1 MPGSGACRPPR
12 IPTIRSSMLPT
23 SSQPIG
29 LDSGLLIRRILFF
42 VVLLILTLT
51 NLFALFR
58 GLSSPQAMDQ
68 AQIGRQIARHGTFT
82 TQFIRPVAYW
92 QAQKSD
98 QGTVAF
104 DRFRDTYHAPLNP
117 LVLGAVL
124 KLVGADDPEA
134 WQMGPNDLVFPLDR
148 VVAAVSTLFFLMAI
162 GVSYLLAARIFDAK
176 IAGVTAVL
184 MLCCELFWDFSSSGL
199 PQMLMMLLFS
209 CGCYFAYR
217 ATEAAVEG
225 RVGVMPA
232 LTAGFFFCLLALA
245 HWIGV
250 WIVIGYA
257 IYAAIVFVPR
267 GLVAGIVLLLMLLA
281 AIFPMLVA
289 DRVTNSPFG
298 TAFLVLYNGLAGGS
312 ETVIMRLH
320 DLDQQPLTL
329 EGLLGKVL
337 RTMLLQGTDIL
348 PFLGGIVA
356 APLFF
361 LALLHPFKRASIARF
376 RWAILGMWLLAVL
389 GMALFG
395 VDSKGLHPN
404 QVHLVF
410 APVMTAYGLAFLSI
424 LWNRLVPPQHSLLLA
439 NAHFVL
445 VILLSAL
452 PLVLAL
458 PQRIRLGMTVGEKG
472 LPQWPPYYP
481 TALNLRVKEWVDPDQ
496 IVVADQPWAVAWYA
510 DRMSLWLPTKK
521 EGFNLLEGRA
531 KDLKTPFAGLLVSPA
546 SYGGKDLR
554 EIGADFGDFA
564 SLIMDGRGLFAT
576 LPRSASLFEQD
587 SKLSAIAQ
595 TYRYRYPLVELDMVY
610 YSEKPIVR
618 SR

>member
-1 MPGSGACRPPR
+1 
-12 IPTIRSSMLPT
+12 
-23 SSQPIG
+23 
-29 LDSGLLIRRILFF
+29 
-42 VVLLILTLT
+42 
-51 NLFALFR
+51 
-58 GLSSPQAMDQ
+58 
-68 AQIGRQIARHGTFT
+68 
-82 TQFIRPVAYW
+82 
-92 QAQKSD
+92 
-98 QGTVAF
+98 
-104 DRFRDTYHAPLNP
+104 
-117 LVLGAVL
+117 
-124 KLVGADDPEA
+124 
-134 WQMGPNDLVFPLDR
+134 
-148 VVAAVSTLFFLMAI
+148 
-162 GVSYLLAARIFDAK
+162 
-176 IAGVTAVL
+176 
-184 MLCCELFWDFSSSGL
+184 
-199 PQMLMMLLFS
+199 MMLLFS

-225 RVGVMPA
+225 RIGVMPG

-250 WIVIGYA
+250 WSVIGYA
-257 IYAAIVFVPR
+257 IYAAIVFAPR

-289 DRVTNSPFG
+289 DRVTGSPFG

-356 APLFF
+356 APLFL

-395 VDSKGLHPN
+395 VDSEGLHPN

-472 LPQWPPYYP
+472 LPHWPPYYP

-510 DRMSLWLPTKK
+510 DRT
-521 EGFNLLEGRA
+521 

-564 SLIMDGRGLFAT
+564 SLIMDGRGLLAT
-576 LPRSASLFEQD
+576 LPRSVSLFEQD

-610 YSEKPIVR
+610 YSEKPIVP